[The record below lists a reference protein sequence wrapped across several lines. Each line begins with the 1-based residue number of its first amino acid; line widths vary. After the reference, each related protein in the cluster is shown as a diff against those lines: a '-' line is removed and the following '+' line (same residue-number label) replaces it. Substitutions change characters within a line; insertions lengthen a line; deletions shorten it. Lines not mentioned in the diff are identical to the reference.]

1 MTQSAPS
8 MQHPARAALGRVA
21 GCVALALALLVACKG
36 GKDKP
41 VEVRELAGLEAVPA
55 SATVVVG
62 VDVAAVA
69 GSALVSRAAEQLLLR
84 DGELAERWQ
93 RVQDE
98 CKLDFVATVRTLII
112 ALGAKVDGVAPVL
125 LVASGKL
132 SETELAACMRSL
144 VGKGGGTL
152 TAKNVQGRTLY
163 LAREGERSVWFGFGG
178 PRTVALGSSEAIVTE
193 ALGAGKKVG
202 ESAELREA
210 LALVDRKAPIWAAG
224 LVEPAIGDQLL
235 RAAGGQLEAGP
246 RGYVFAA
253 DLGRGL
259 QVSLTAL
266 MAQAKDAKNLEA
278 LAKQQ
283 LALLAVAAQAKGLG
297 RLIGKIT
304 ARSEATRVELAL
316 SLDPAEIN
324 QLLKAVDS
332 AAPAPQDAP
341 PAVTSQP
348 SP

>member
-1 MTQSAPS
+1 MRGDHTQGP
-8 MQHPARAALGRVA
+8 LGRGAVGA
-21 GCVALALALLVACKG
+21 VVALALLGAVLGACKG

-41 VEVRELAGLEAVPA
+41 APVQELAGLQAVPD

-62 VDVAAVA
+62 VEVAAVA
-69 GSALVSRAAEQLLLR
+69 SSALVSRAAEQLLLR

-98 CKLDFVATVRTLII
+98 CKLDFVASVRSLII

-132 SETELAACMRSL
+132 SETELAACVRSL

-152 TAKNVQGRTLY
+152 TAKTVEGRSLY
-163 LAREGERSVWFGFGG
+163 LAREGDRSVWFGFGG
-178 PRTVALGSSEAIVTE
+178 PSTVVLGSSEAIVVE
-193 ALGAGKKVG
+193 ALGAGKKVT
-202 ESAELREA
+202 ESAALREA
-210 LALVDRKAPIWAAG
+210 LSLADRKAPIWAVG

-235 RAAGGQLEAGP
+235 RAANGQLAAGP
-246 RGYVFAA
+246 RGYVLAA
-253 DLGRGL
+253 DPTKGL
-259 QVSLTAL
+259 RASLIAL
-266 MAQAKDAKNLEA
+266 MADAKDAKSLES

-297 RLIGKIT
+297 RLVGKIT
-304 ARSEATRVELAL
+304 ARAEAAHVGLSL

-332 AAPAPQDAP
+332 AAPEPQDAP
-341 PAVTSQP
+341 PAVPSQP

>member
-1 MTQSAPS
+1 MRSDDH
-8 MQHPARAALGRVA
+8 MQRPARTALGRVA
-21 GCVALALALLVACKG
+21 ACVVLALALLVACKG
-36 GKDKP
+36 GKEKP
-41 VEVRELAGLEAVPA
+41 AEVRPLAGLEAVPA

-69 GSALVSRAAEQLLLR
+69 SSALVSRAAEQLLLR

-163 LAREGERSVWFGFGG
+163 LAREGDRSVWFGFGG

-193 ALGAGKKVG
+193 ALGTGKKVG

-253 DLGRGL
+253 DLGKGL

-266 MAQAKDAKNLEA
+266 MAQAKDAKNLES

>member
-1 MTQSAPS
+1 
-8 MQHPARAALGRVA
+8 MQGADDTHVPRGRGAGWAAVALVLLLGAALG
-21 GCVALALALLVACKG
+21 ACKG
-36 GKDKP
+36 AKDKP
-41 VEVRELAGLEAVPA
+41 APVAELAGLQAVPA

-62 VDVAAVA
+62 VEVAAVA
-69 GSALVSRAAEQLLLR
+69 GSALVGRAAEQLLLR
-84 DGELAERWQ
+84 DGELADRWQ

-98 CKLDFVATVRTLII
+98 CKLDFVASVRTLVI

-132 SETELAACMRSL
+132 SETELAACVRSL

-152 TAKNVQGRTLY
+152 TAKTVEGRSLY
-163 LAREGERSVWFGFGG
+163 LAREGQRSVWFGFGG
-178 PRTVALGSSEAIVTE
+178 PSTVVLGSSEAIVVE
-193 ALGAGKKVG
+193 ALGSGKKVAD
-202 ESAELREA
+202 SAELRDA
-210 LALVDRKAPIWAAG
+210 LALADRKAPIWAVG

-246 RGYVFAA
+246 RGYVLAA
-253 DLGRGL
+253 DPTKGL
-259 QVSLTAL
+259 RVSLTAL
-266 MAQAKDAKNLEA
+266 MTHAKDAKNLES

-297 RLIGKIT
+297 RLVGKIS
-304 ARSEATRVELAL
+304 ARAEASRVELAL
-316 SLDPAEIN
+316 ALDPAEIN

-341 PAVTSQP
+341 PAVPNQP